1 MPGSLERVCLFF
13 FRKLPYGLPRL
24 LCHFALSP
32 AVDDTS
38 YCITSCWQCSGF
50 GHSDRCIEMSYC
62 CFDSHFPDDTSCEA
76 FFSCVYLSSVYILW
90 WGVFWSLWPIF
101 FLLCHLFSYSWVFRV
116 SLIFWIKV
124 LCPMYLLYFLPAY
137 NLTSYSFVIVFHRV
151 IFFFSFKSPT
161 HQWFL
166 SLIMT

>member
-1 MPGSLERVCLFF
+1 MYSLLNKAAINICVQVFVCTCKEVFWVNTKEYNCQVVWKEYACFF

-50 GHSDRCIEMSYC
+50 GHSDRCIAMSYC

-101 FLLCHLFSYSWVFRV
+101 FFYCVICF
-116 SLIFWIKV
+116 LILEF
-124 LCPMYLLYFLPAY
+124 LEFLLYFG
-137 NLTSYSFVIVFHRV
+137 
-151 IFFFSFKSPT
+151 
-161 HQWFL
+161 
-166 SLIMT
+166 